1 MCVKA
6 PLRYL
11 LFNIGLP
18 TRFCQK
24 WSTSKYNISKKP
36 IVPKFLAQILKEQEW
51 TNISNRISWSGFS
64 GAKQGGGLKLA
75 NFEK

>member
-1 MCVKA
+1 MGQ
-6 PLRYL
+6 PL
-11 LFNIGLP
+11 
-18 TRFCQK
+18 
-24 WSTSKYNISKKP
+24 WSCPPSNRSTVFLTTTTTKKP